1 MSLCVHRV
9 ARAPEPEKK
18 SLNVR
23 WLITLPRVMSTTTR
37 AGQGLPRKA
46 VRCVSWRTGTWLPT
60 RPAMALRAHLLL
72 ACASTVAGRIFLYE
86 SSLTQS
92 LPLPAPTSA
101 PIGRRLNRCTSCG
114 PDTADDGTGTCEIT
128 CDSSRRLSERSTVMH
143 GRLSSYLATRPRSA
157 ELNSHLDALWELWG
171 VRRGLQSGLST
182 CQETRVA
189 ARCTPSPPPPSSP
202 PPFVCLSCGN
212 STTET
217 AQQCEVP
224 CAPGRRLTEEAQE
237 PWK

>member
-1 MSLCVHRV
+1 MRTFHSSPRDHRLANFFSKSQFSSYSGSL
-9 ARAPEPEKK
+9 APYLPPGDEPDDQ
-18 SLNVR
+18 SR
-23 WLITLPRVMSTTTR
+23 TR
-37 AGQGLPRKA
+37 AAAKGSRLRALDK
-46 VRCVSWRTGTWLPT
+46 RELPT
-60 RPAMALRAHLLL
+60 RPAMALRAHMLL

-128 CDSSRRLSERSTVMH
+128 CDTSRRLSERSTVMH

-171 VRRGLQSGLST
+171 ARRGLQSGLST
-182 CQETRVA
+182 CQETRVT
-189 ARCTPSPPPPSSP
+189 ARCTPSPPPPASP

-212 STTET
+212 STTEN

-224 CAPGRRLTEEAQE
+224 
-237 PWK
+237 